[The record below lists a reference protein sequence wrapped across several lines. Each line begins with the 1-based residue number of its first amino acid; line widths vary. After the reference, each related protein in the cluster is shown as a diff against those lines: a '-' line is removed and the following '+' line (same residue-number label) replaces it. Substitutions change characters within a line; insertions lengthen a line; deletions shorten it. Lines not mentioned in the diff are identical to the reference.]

1 MFSIF
6 KKKKKDGRLNS
17 DRYFQL
23 KIKEVKRETE
33 DTNTLIFENPKKP
46 LVYQPG
52 QFVTLILPINGEE
65 VRRSYSLCSS
75 PYCDENPAITVK
87 RVDKGVISNFL
98 NDHMKVGDVFDVMVP
113 MGHFVPNLDKNNS
126 KRYVLFA
133 AGSGITPIIS
143 IIKSILVEEPESQVH
158 LVYQN
163 RNEQSII
170 FRETLEELS
179 DKYTPN
185 FHLHH
190 VLSQPDEAWNGYRG
204 RIDTAITSDI
214 LMDIA
219 GNKVA
224 TCEFFLC
231 GPSGF
236 MDTVMEVLYDFEVH
250 DRRIH
255 KESFY
260 TGPAKTG
267 QPTPA
272 LQSDVI
278 TGTLVTVI
286 LDGKEYE
293 VNVPS
298 NKSILEAALD
308 QDLDMPFSCQ
318 SGLCTACRGKLL
330 QGKVHMAEDEGLSE
344 EEINQGYILNCVSR
358 PDGPGVKVEIG

>member
-1 MFSIF
+1 MLSIF
-6 KKKKKDGRLNS
+6 KKKKKDGSQNS

-23 KIKEVKRETE
+23 KIKEVRRETD
-33 DTNTLIFENPKKP
+33 DTNTIIFENPKKP
-46 LVYQPG
+46 LLYKPG
-52 QFVTLILPINGEE
+52 QFLTLILPIKGEE

-87 RVDKGVISNFL
+87 RVDKGVISNYL
-98 NDHMKVGDVFDVMVP
+98 NDHMKVGDVFDVMAP
-113 MGHFVPNLDKNNS
+113 TGHFVPNLDKNNS

-163 RNEQSII
+163 RNQQSII
-170 FRETLEELS
+170 FRDLLEELS
-179 DKYTPN
+179 DKYSPN

-190 VLSQPDEAWNGYRG
+190 VLSQPEDGWNGNRG
-204 RIDTAITSDI
+204 RIDNAITSDI
-214 LMDIA
+214 LMNIA

-224 TCEFFLC
+224 ACEFFLC

-236 MDTVMEVLYDFEVH
+236 MDTVMEVLYDFEVQ

-278 TGTLVTVI
+278 TDTLVTVI

-344 EEINQGYILNCVSR
+344 EEVKQGYILNCVSR